1 LSLHLLNSKDAIAT
15 SSRYTLLIQI
25 VVLSRAYIYLDR
37 AQRRALDSTPWH
49 LIASPGPEYARLDQV
64 VAKIEEETDIELHR
78 VENRGAEFLRRNV
91 VRFYVS
97 LRDYFKS
104 GFCHN
109 LTFMQLLHRYFLMV
123 FIHYIF

>member
-1 LSLHLLNSKDAIAT
+1 MIALLGN
-15 SSRYTLLIQI
+15 
-25 VVLSRAYIYLDR
+25 
-37 AQRRALDSTPWH
+37 

-91 VRFYVS
+91 VRFYFS